1 MNRNKMLLNTGDL
14 ILNGIVPDKVWT
26 KLFSNAAVGATSI
39 TVIEATPK
47 EYEG

>member
-1 MNRNKMLLNTGDL
+1 MILNTGDL

-26 KLFSNAAVGATSI
+26 KLFTNAKVGDTQI

-47 EYEG
+47 EYDGTKYGW